1 MVHTIH
7 IPYRKEDETMKR
19 KYSITLALFLLLTL
33 TACGRTPDVDTAEG
47 TDTQAE
53 TGIGMPQQDDAQIG
67 QSNSQTDTPNGNDNS
82 ASQNGEAS
90 NGSSANPEPV
100 DSVNSAEDAVRFI
113 ANNVYSL
120 CSEVLPMAV
129 ETRALDMSDV
139 DAVQY
144 NTGLADTDG
153 ITDIVISE
161 SAVGSFAYSLVYVRT
176 DGTNTEAVHQS
187 LKDSID
193 PRKWVCVE
201 AEAVN
206 SIRLDDDICVVM
218 GSAEQ
223 VDTIS
228 ASLRQAAEG
237 VFDQIGEPMSVL

>member
-1 MVHTIH
+1 MM
-7 IPYRKEDETMKR
+7 RKTKA
-19 KYSITLALFLLLTL
+19 SLAAVLTWILLFSC
-33 TACGRTPDVDTAEG
+33 TACGRTPAVDTADDMSQSTESG
-47 TDTQAE
+47 GETGTGMPMENGGSGGQTDTQ
-53 TGIGMPQQDDAQIG
+53 
-67 QSNSQTDTPNGNDNS
+67 DNS
-82 ASQNGEAS
+82 GNGQNNNENTPSGGGQNGDAIPE
-90 NGSSANPEPV
+90 EPV
-100 DSVNSAEDAVRFI
+100 DSVSSAADAVRFI
-113 ANNVYSL
+113 SHNVYSL
-120 CSEVLPMAV
+120 CSDVLPMAV
-129 ETRALDMSDV
+129 ETRALDLSDT

-144 NTGLADTDG
+144 NTGLTATDG
-153 ITDIVISE
+153 ITDIVLSE

-176 DGTNTEAVHQS
+176 DGKNTDAIHQS

-206 SIRLDDDICVVM
+206 PIRLDDDICVVM

-237 VFDQIGEPMSVL
+237 VFEQVGDFTAVL

>member
-1 MVHTIH
+1 
-7 IPYRKEDETMKR
+7 
-19 KYSITLALFLLLTL
+19 
-33 TACGRTPDVDTAEG
+33 
-47 TDTQAE
+47 
-53 TGIGMPQQDDAQIG
+53 MPSG
-67 QSNSQTDTPNGNDNS
+67 GN
-82 ASQNGEAS
+82 QNGEAI
-90 NGSSANPEPV
+90 PEEPV
-100 DSVNSAEDAVRFI
+100 DSVSSASDAVRFI
-113 ANNVYSL
+113 SHNVYSL
-120 CSEVLPMAV
+120 CSDVLPMAV
-129 ETRALDMSDV
+129 ETRALDLSDT

-144 NTGLADTDG
+144 NTGLTATDG
-153 ITDIVISE
+153 ITDIVLSE

-176 DGTNTEAVHQS
+176 DGKNTDAIHQS

-206 SIRLDDDICVVM
+206 TIRLDDDICVVM

-237 VFDQIGEPMSVL
+237 VFEQVGDFTAVL

>member
-1 MVHTIH
+1 
-7 IPYRKEDETMKR
+7 
-19 KYSITLALFLLLTL
+19 
-33 TACGRTPDVDTAEG
+33 
-47 TDTQAE
+47 
-53 TGIGMPQQDDAQIG
+53 
-67 QSNSQTDTPNGNDNS
+67 
-82 ASQNGEAS
+82 
-90 NGSSANPEPV
+90 
-100 DSVNSAEDAVRFI
+100 
-113 ANNVYSL
+113 
-120 CSEVLPMAV
+120 MAV
-129 ETRALDMSDV
+129 ETRTLDMSDA

-153 ITDIVISE
+153 ITDIVLSE

-237 VFDQIGEPMSVL
+237 VFEQIGEPMSVL

>member
-1 MVHTIH
+1 
-7 IPYRKEDETMKR
+7 MKR
-19 KYSITLALFLLLTL
+19 NLSLLLAVLFFTLAS
-33 TACGRTPDVDTAEG
+33 CGRTPAVDTADS
-47 TDTQAE
+47 TDTTPE
-53 TGIGMPQQDDAQIG
+53 TGIGMPQQNSGDTQAADDG
-67 QSNSQTDTPNGNDNS
+67 QTDTPPQENIGNSDINGV
-82 ASQNGEAS
+82 
-90 NGSSANPEPV
+90 PETV
-100 DSVNSAEDAVRFI
+100 DSVKSAEDAVRFI
-113 ANNVYSL
+113 SGNLYSL

-129 ETRALDMSDV
+129 ETRVLDLQDA

-144 NTGLADTDG
+144 NTGLTATDG
-153 ITDIVISE
+153 ITDIIISE

-176 DGTNTEAVHQS
+176 DGRNTEQIHQS

-201 AEAVN
+201 AEAVH
-206 SIRLDDDICVVM
+206 SVRLDDDICVII

-237 VFDQIGEPMSVL
+237 IFDQVGDPVTVL

>member
-1 MVHTIH
+1 
-7 IPYRKEDETMKR
+7 MKQ
-19 KYSITLALFLLLTL
+19 KLSGILAVLLLLSL
-33 TACGRTPDVDTAEG
+33 TACGRTPSVDTAD
-47 TDTQAE
+47 DTESQTE
-53 TGIGMPQQDDAQIG
+53 TAIGMPQQE
-67 QSNSQTDTPNGNDNS
+67 NGS
-82 ASQNGEAS
+82 GSQNGS
-90 NGSSANPEPV
+90 QNGGQNGSTANDQNGSQNEQNNGGTDPMNPEPV
-100 DSVNSAEDAVRFI
+100 DSVKSAEDAVRFI
-113 ANNVYSL
+113 SNNLYSL

-129 ETRALDMSDV
+129 ETRALDLSDA

-144 NTGLADTDG
+144 NTGLANTDG
-153 ITDIVISE
+153 ITDIVLSE

-176 DGTNTEAVHQS
+176 DGYNTDAIHQS
-187 LKDSID
+187 LQDSID

-237 VFDQIGEPMSVL
+237 VFEQVGDPMTVL

>member
-1 MVHTIH
+1 M
-7 IPYRKEDETMKR
+7 MKR
-19 KYSITLALFLLLTL
+19 KISTIMAMLMLLSM
-33 TACGRTPDVDTAEG
+33 TACGRTPEVDTAD
-47 TDTQAE
+47 DTSSQTE
-53 TGIGMPQQDDAQIG
+53 TAAGMPQQNNG
-67 QSNSQTDTPNGNDNS
+67 QDGQTGDQNNVNPDNGADNNT
-82 ASQNGEAS
+82 ADQPTID
-90 NGSSANPEPV
+90 PEPV
-100 DSVNSAEDAVRFI
+100 DSVKSAEDAVRFI
-113 ANNVYSL
+113 SNNLYSL

-129 ETRALDMSDV
+129 ETRALDMSDA

-144 NTGLADTDG
+144 NTGLADTAG
-153 ITDIVISE
+153 ITDIVLSE

-176 DGTNTEAVHQS
+176 DGTNTDAVHQS

-237 VFDQIGEPMSVL
+237 VFEQVGEPMAVL